1 MIGQLLKH
9 ITDFFQ
15 NLFSVVLDFI
25 SNLFGY
31 LFQKLF
37 DLLKLLFNPI
47 FILIAMIFYFI
58 GKIATLVVLLFKV
71 LLGIGKIFVSLVK
84 GIFITLA
91 GFNYTPT
98 VRNDGKWT
106 SIFGHISEGFGF
118 FQLDNLAYVL
128 MFLLWFSTGFAAIKI
143 LSSMGSGGDS

>member
-1 MIGQLLKH
+1 MIAQLLKH

-58 GKIATLVVLLFKV
+58 EKIATLVVLLFKV
-71 LLGIGKIFVSLVK
+71 LLGIGMIFVSLVQ
-84 GIFITLA
+84 GIFTTLA
-91 GFNYTPT
+91 GFSYTPT
-98 VRNDGKWT
+98 ARDDGQWS
-106 SIFGHISEGFGF
+106 SIFGHISEGLGF

-128 MFLLWFSTGFAAIKI
+128 MFLVWFTTAFYAVRI
-143 LSSMGSGGDS
+143 LSSMSSGDDG